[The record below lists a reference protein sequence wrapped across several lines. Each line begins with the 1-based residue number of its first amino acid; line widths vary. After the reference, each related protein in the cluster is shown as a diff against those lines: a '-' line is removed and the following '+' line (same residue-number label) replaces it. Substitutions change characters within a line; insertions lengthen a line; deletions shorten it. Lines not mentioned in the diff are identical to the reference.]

1 MFALVWIISTAV
13 NLYVF
18 VIILQVALGWAIAFD
33 LVNANNE
40 AARNLTQ
47 LLHKLTD
54 PVFKPIRKYV
64 PPVGG
69 IDLTPLIVIIGIQII
84 AGLVLALFVRT
95 FSLPFMFF

>member
-1 MFALVWIISTAV
+1 MFALVWVIGTLVQVYI
-13 NLYVF
+13 F
-18 VIILQVALGWAIAFD
+18 VIILQVALSWAIAFD

-54 PVFKPIRKYV
+54 PVYKPIRKYV

-84 AGLVLALFVRT
+84 AGLLFKLLIG
-95 FSLPFMFF
+95 SFFFF